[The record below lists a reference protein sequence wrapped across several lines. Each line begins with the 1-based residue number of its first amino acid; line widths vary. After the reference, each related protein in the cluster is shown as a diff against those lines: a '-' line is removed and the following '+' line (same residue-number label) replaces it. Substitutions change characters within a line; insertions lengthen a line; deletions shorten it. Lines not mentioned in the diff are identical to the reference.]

1 MNSPQHSASDHDAI
15 QHFAD
20 FSLPSILLDT
30 LAEMELVTPTPI
42 QKLAIP
48 ALLDRKD
55 MIGLAQTGTGKTAAF
70 LLPLLTHLSD
80 EPRVFKN
87 QPPLALILA
96 PTRELALQVLENIR
110 LFTANMNIR
119 SVAVYGGARY

>member
-1 MNSPQHSASDHDAI
+1 
-15 QHFAD
+15 
-20 FSLPSILLDT
+20 
-30 LAEMELVTPTPI
+30 
-42 QKLAIP
+42 
-48 ALLDRKD
+48 

-80 EPRVFKN
+80 ERVFKN

-96 PTRELALQVLENIR
+96 PTRETALQVLENIR

-119 SVAVYGGARY
+119 SVTVYGGAHYDGQINGLRRGAEIVVATPGS